1 VSTSHIE
8 MARDRTDLSHL
19 SLLMRHGPQLIA
31 FLARLVGALTPS
43 RTEGASRGA
52 GDRGGADAEG
62 VSEEVE
68 RLFVVC
74 LGERSEVDGSDSGI
88 RGGGEGGEERK
99 KGQ

>member
-1 VSTSHIE
+1 
-8 MARDRTDLSHL
+8 
-19 SLLMRHGPQLIA
+19 MRQGPQLIA